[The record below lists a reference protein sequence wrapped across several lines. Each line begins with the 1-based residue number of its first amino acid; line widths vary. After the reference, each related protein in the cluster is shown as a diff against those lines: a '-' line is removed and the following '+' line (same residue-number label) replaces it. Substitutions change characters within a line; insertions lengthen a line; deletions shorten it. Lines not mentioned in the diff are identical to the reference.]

1 VSTSKAAK
9 ASADKKAR
17 RKKRLASR
25 NERWLSPDAHAEV
38 EGVAKI
44 ANVIIPRGWVFD
56 AESSRGDVISWHYP
70 PSEVDVDV
78 DDDSVEA
85 VTRIWLSDP
94 AEPHV
99 LLAGSTEGDGSS
111 YSFGVD
117 ELFARLPAIEA
128 YRAQPP
134 ADA

>member
-1 VSTSKAAK
+1 VSKSNTAK
-9 ASADKKAR
+9 SNADKRAR

-44 ANVIIPRGWVFD
+44 ANAIIPRGWVFD
-56 AESSRGDVISWHYP
+56 AESSSGDVISWYYP
-70 PSEVDVDV
+70 PSSVDGEIN
-78 DDDSVEA
+78 DSVEA

-94 AEPHV
+94 TEPHV
-99 LLAGSTEGDGSS
+99 LLAGSTEGDGNS

-134 ADA
+134 SD

>member
-1 VSTSKAAK
+1 
-9 ASADKKAR
+9 
-17 RKKRLASR
+17 LASR
-25 NERWLSPDAHAEV
+25 NERWLSSDAHAEV

-56 AESSRGDVISWHYP
+56 AESSNGDVISWYYP
-70 PSEVDVDV
+70 PSAVDEGDV
-78 DDDSVEA
+78 DDSVEP

-99 LLAGSTEGDGSS
+99 LLAGSTEGDGNSHD
-111 YSFGVD
+111 FGVD
-117 ELFARLPAIEA
+117 ELFARLPTIEA

-134 ADA
+134 AN